1 MLLFDSLRCMFPLLV
16 GSVNLTQKEV
26 DGAGRNLD
34 PKSIRTVGGPL
45 QLFVPIGAVFHEV
58 VEQGIQ
64 MVIDVI
70 AAALFQRLFQIP
82 FPFRQPVERKRGTGC
97 IIGGDV
103 IPLGNFPGFLRTG
116 CSLL

>member
-16 GSVNLTQKEV
+16 VSVNLTQKEI

-34 PKSIRTVGGPL
+34 PKSIRTVSGPL

-64 MVIDVI
+64 VVIDVI
-70 AAALFQRLFQIP
+70 AAALFQRLFLIRVP
-82 FPFRQPVERKRGTGC
+82 FGQPVERKRGPDAMLYA
-97 IIGGDV
+97 DV
-103 IPLGNFPGFLRTG
+103 TALA
-116 CSLL
+116 